1 MRLYTAINLLLEAN
15 LLNEHILNVG
25 KFQDRYRKEDYIDK
39 VIDMLE
45 KSYAAI
51 GGIKG
56 IDRDELMDDKVF
68 WKVVRLDGKV
78 VACMVYKFSIYGR
91 KIVCGGTDG
100 SPAGKAGFKM
110 IMNEDK
116 KMCDRIMCWT
126 EVSGAPKHIYE
137 KIGLPKIPL
146 KSAIKILADLG
157 KTIEEPGK
165 EDPGYSYIRMI
176 GGQPLEKTMFG
187 FCPDKYR

>member
-56 IDRDELMDDKVF
+56 IDRDELMDDVHGIQVQHLWQKD
-68 WKVVRLDGKV
+68 RLW
-78 VACMVYKFSIYGR
+78 R
-91 KIVCGGTDG
+91 
-100 SPAGKAGFKM
+100 
-110 IMNEDK
+110 N
-116 KMCDRIMCWT
+116 
-126 EVSGAPKHIYE
+126 
-137 KIGLPKIPL
+137 
-146 KSAIKILADLG
+146 
-157 KTIEEPGK
+157 
-165 EDPGYSYIRMI
+165 
-176 GGQPLEKTMFG
+176 
-187 FCPDKYR
+187 